1 MLRLDATSRYPFPSA
16 AFRQFHTEHFIEHL
30 SLPDAAAMLEEC
42 RRVLVPGGRLRVATP
57 DLAFLLGLTEPPIPP
72 DPERRDE
79 SRRLADRYAAW
90 QSGRLGLP
98 GPNGFVVN
106 AFLRHWEHRFIYD
119 RETLKW
125 MLSRC
130 GFRSVVECGLDESVE
145 PALRGLAH
153 TERLPPGFLALETLT
168 LEAERPVEPRRAP
181 SA

>member
-98 GPNGFVVN
+98 GPNGFVV
-106 AFLRHWEHRFIYD
+106 
-119 RETLKW
+119 
-125 MLSRC
+125 
-130 GFRSVVECGLDESVE
+130 ECGLDESGD

-153 TERLPPGFLALETLT
+153 SERLPPGFLALETLT